1 MADATA
7 ATRTEEDRVAGILT
21 VAHRVVRKVVEE
33 TARHVSGVTERS
45 GALDSLR
52 GLGSPHADVRMT
64 GLSAHVHLTV
74 DVAWPCPLAEVAAEV
89 RDVVRSETTRLT
101 GIDVHT
107 VDVEVRAVPPAQDA
121 RERRVS

>member
-1 MADATA
+1 MADGTA
-7 ATRTEEDRVAGILT
+7 ATRTEQDRVAGTLT
-21 VAHRVVRKVVEE
+21 VAHRVVRKVCEE
-33 TARHVSGVTERS
+33 TARHVPGVTTRA

-52 GLGSPHADVRMT
+52 GVGSPHADVRMT

-74 DVAWPCPLAEVAAEV
+74 DVTWPCALAEVAARV
-89 RDVVRSETTRLT
+89 RDTVRVETSRLT

-107 VDVEVRAVPPAQDA
+107 VDVEARAVAPAPGA